1 MSRSQN
7 QILQDRINQLLPRDQ
22 GLSILEAGCGSVSH
36 ISFGTVEHL
45 VGIDISEKQLGRNE
59 QLNEKILGDLQTY
72 DLGSGVFDVIV
83 SWDVLEHIEHPEK
96 ALMNFFKATRPGGL
110 IVLAAPNFWSL
121 KGLVTWLL
129 PHLMHVWF
137 YRYLI
142 GDKRAGTEDF
152 GPFKTYLKS
161 SMWPENICRMARD
174 NGFTIEMFDEYEG
187 PVPRHLRSKN
197 KIYDIAFSLIGF
209 VSRVLTLGK
218 IDLNNSDY
226 MLILKKK

>member
-1 MSRSQN
+1 MPRNQN
-7 QILQDRINQLLPRDQ
+7 QILQDRIDQLLPQDR
-22 GLSILEAGCGSVSH
+22 GLRILEAGCGSVSH

-72 DLGSGVFDVIV
+72 ELGKETFDVIV

-96 ALMNFFKATRPGGL
+96 ALMNFFQATRPGGL
-110 IVLAAPNFWSL
+110 IILAAPNFWSL
-121 KGLVTWLL
+121 KGMVTWIL
-129 PHLMHVWF
+129 PHRMHVWF
-137 YRYLI
+137 YRYVI
-142 GDKRAGTEDF
+142 GDKRAGTQDF

-161 SMWPENICRMARD
+161 SMWPENICKSAEGQ
-174 NGFTIEMFDEYEG
+174 GFSVEMFDEYEG
-187 PVPRHLRSKN
+187 PVPRHLRTKSKVF
-197 KIYDIAFSLIGF
+197 DLAFSLLGG
-209 VSRVLTLGK
+209 VSRVLTAGK